1 MAKDTPERNATFEGF
16 ADADGRFFKA
26 LAKNQKRE
34 WFHEHKHE
42 YVEGWEQPM
51 LALLTESVRA
61 LDRAYPDCELEPPK
75 IFRIHRDVRFA
86 KDKSPYKTHIGGV
99 LPMHGKNPVGSPIAL
114 YVQVGTE
121 SFAGAG
127 QYSMDG
133 PSLAKFRAAVL
144 EPKRGAEL
152 GRMIARL
159 EAKGYRISAMETLK
173 KVPKGVDPTHP
184 RAELLKHK
192 GLVLMFPAMPKGLLA
207 KRALLDWTVTHAKA
221 VAPVVRWLV
230 FATA

>member
-1 MAKDTPERNATFEGF
+1 MAKDTFEGF
-16 ADADGRFFKA
+16 ADAEGRFFKT

-34 WFHEHKHE
+34 WFQAHKGE

-51 LALLTESVRA
+51 QALLDESVRA

-75 IFRIHRDVRFA
+75 IFRIYRDVRFA
-86 KDKSPYKTHIGGV
+86 KDKSPYKTHIGGY
-99 LPMHGKNPVGSPIAL
+99 LPMLGKNPMGSPTAL

-121 SFAGAG
+121 TFAGAG

-133 PSLAKFRAAVL
+133 PSLAKYRAAVL
-144 EPKRGAEL
+144 EAKRGAEL
-152 GRMIARL
+152 GRMLGKR
-159 EAKGYRISAMETLK
+159 EAKGYSVSAMETRK
-173 KVPKGVDPTHP
+173 KVPKGVDPEHP

-192 GLVLMFPAMPKGLLA
+192 GLVLMFPAPPKGLIA
-207 KRALLDWTVTHAKA
+207 KRTFLEWTVTHAKA